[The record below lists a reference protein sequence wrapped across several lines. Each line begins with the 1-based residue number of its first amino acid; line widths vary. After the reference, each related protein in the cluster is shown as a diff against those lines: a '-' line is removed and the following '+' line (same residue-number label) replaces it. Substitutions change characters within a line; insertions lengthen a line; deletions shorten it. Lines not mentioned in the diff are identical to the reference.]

1 MKLQLTIDHGKDFE
15 VLDMVEKLS
24 PVVDVVEIGYPI
36 MVTFG
41 LTLVQEI
48 RRRNPDVTLYAD
60 IKLFHG
66 GTGIIGRCFDMG
78 ADVVSVLS
86 AAPDPVISKAVA
98 QAHERGGKIA
108 CNLTCPPSRV
118 GERTAQVDELGVDYV
133 IAVSGYIPAYDY
145 DLESHRGPRLFE
157 PKVRPLD
164 IAATAKRNLRQAK
177 LGVSTG
183 INESNI
189 RDVVALGPELVLV
202 GRGILDAPDRTE
214 AAARLK
220 RYMPFE
226 G

>member
-1 MKLQLTIDHGKDFE
+1 M
-15 VLDMVEKLS
+15 
-24 PVVDVVEIGYPI
+24 
-36 MVTFG
+36 
-41 LTLVQEI
+41 
-48 RRRNPDVTLYAD
+48 
-60 IKLFHG
+60 
-66 GTGIIGRCFDMG
+66 
-78 ADVVSVLS
+78 
-86 AAPDPVISKAVA
+86 
-98 QAHERGGKIA
+98 
-108 CNLTCPPSRV
+108 

-164 IAATAKRNLRQAK
+164 IAATAKRNLRRAK
-177 LGVSTG
+177 LGISTG

-202 GRGILDAPDRTE
+202 GRGILDADDRRE
-214 AAARLK
+214 AALRLK